1 MCGDWVV
8 IGRWSRDGI
17 VSRLKKFRKTQ
28 RFRVEQLTKKGTSL
42 ANFIKKG
49 TSHHLRGLEGR
60 GDVVPDD
67 GAGTG
72 VAEGD
77 ETGDLAGD
85 DGETGTLGTLGR
97 GEAGAALVRVEDME
111 GRLAGALG
119 GAGNEAATVAGTG
132 DKA

>member
-1 MCGDWVV
+1 M
-8 IGRWSRDGI
+8 
-17 VSRLKKFRKTQ
+17 
-28 RFRVEQLTKKGTSL
+28 
-42 ANFIKKG
+42 
-49 TSHHLRGLEGR
+49 
-60 GDVVPDD
+60 PDD
-67 GAGTG
+67 GAGAG
-72 VAEGD
+72 VAEAD

-119 GAGNEAATVAGTG
+119 CAGNETATVAGTR

>member
-1 MCGDWVV
+1 MVLFQVGKTPVSV
-8 IGRWSRDGI
+8 RYEGGR
-17 VSRLKKFRKTQ
+17 
-28 RFRVEQLTKKGTSL
+28 
-42 ANFIKKG
+42 
-49 TSHHLRGLEGR
+49 
-60 GDVVPDD
+60 DVLPND

-72 VAEGD
+72 VAEAD

-132 DKA
+132 YKA

>member
-1 MCGDWVV
+1 M
-8 IGRWSRDGI
+8 
-17 VSRLKKFRKTQ
+17 
-28 RFRVEQLTKKGTSL
+28 
-42 ANFIKKG
+42 
-49 TSHHLRGLEGR
+49 
-60 GDVVPDD
+60 PDD

-72 VAEGD
+72 VAEAD

-97 GEAGAALVRVEDME
+97 GDAGAALIRGEDME

-119 GAGNEAATVAGTG
+119 GAGNETATVAGTR